1 MQSEK
6 GGGNGKDISK
16 DGLNKVGN
24 LKRSSSSDESES
36 SSKIINEVAD
46 EISLLNKLEYP
57 ENSNDNDSQQ
67 EQLAAVLT
75 NDNNNSTS
83 AMANNNSSSRPGAYA
98 INGPNFDTSDRD
110 VGAQGRVSFV
120 PGDSVLQHSN
130 QNTNNQQQTADS
142 SRFSSSDVAAASNNR
157 TSLVDIPIPSVE
169 ATIIPDATVQ
179 NDSNKDRNKVYIATL
194 VDDNTA
200 NNSINN
206 TTTPLTQ
213 LKSETSLDHKEL
225 SERVVKAA
233 QQSSSSLSR
242 ASNNRLSSS
251 LYSLTRLK
259 LSNMK
264 LHGREKDMT
273 VLRSK
278 LIDMKKN
285 KEVWNDENLIVDEM
299 TKRRIVQRDSSTLL
313 DNEQQQNKKLPELI
327 LISGISGTGKSSL
340 VMKGKLLLVFNP
352 FQLPYLISFFIF
364 LIKHSIGIKEPATKL
379 GVTFVSGKF
388 DLNNSSMPLSAFVTA
403 MAQLTKIVISG
414 DMIHNIQADINDT
427 YNQEDSVLLIRALP
441 GCEELFPLYNDLL
454 SDDGESAE
462 MASKYQYRALSLV
475 GKEAIARLQYA
486 IRGLLRIMCIHL
498 NGVVLFI
505 DDLQVRNLCFRW
517 GCLGH
522 ITIQCLTHIFIP
534 FLPSISNDSGVIQQ
548 H

>member
-1 MQSEK
+1 MQSSK
-6 GGGNGKDISK
+6 GGGNGKDMSK
-16 DGLNKVGN
+16 DGPQKLGN
-24 LKRSSSSDESES
+24 LKRSSSSSDESES

-46 EISLLNKLEYP
+46 EISLLNKLQYP
-57 ENSNDNDSQQ
+57 ESNGDNDSQQ

-75 NDNNNSTS
+75 NNNDNSTS
-83 AMANNNSSSRPGAYA
+83 ATANNTASRVRPGAYA

-110 VGAQGRVSFV
+110 VGAQGSVLFVS
-120 PGDSVLQHSN
+120 GDSILQHSN

-142 SRFSSSDVAAASNNR
+142 SRLSSSDVAAASNNR

-179 NDSNKDRNKVYIATL
+179 NDSNKDRNKVYMATL

-264 LHGREKDMT
+264 LHGREEDMT
-273 VLRSK
+273 VLRNK
-278 LIDMKKN
+278 LIDMKKA
-285 KEVWNDENLIVDEM
+285 KEVWNDENLVVDEV

-340 VMKGKLLLVFNP
+340 VMKGK
-352 FQLPYLISFFIF
+352 F
-364 LIKHSIGIKEPATKL
+364 L
-379 GVTFVSGKF
+379 
-388 DLNNSSMPLSAFVTA
+388 
-403 MAQLTKIVISG
+403 Q
-414 DMIHNIQADINDT
+414 
-427 YNQEDSVLLIRALP
+427 
-441 GCEELFPLYNDLL
+441 FPP
-454 SDDGESAE
+454 
-462 MASKYQYRALSLV
+462 ALSN
-475 GKEAIARLQYA
+475 Q
-486 IRGLLRIMCIHL
+486 
-498 NGVVLFI
+498 I
-505 DDLQVRNLCFRW
+505 D
-517 GCLGH
+517 
-522 ITIQCLTHIFIP
+522 T
-534 FLPSISNDSGVIQQ
+534 SISHIIPTHSTYRD
-548 H
+548 

>member
-16 DGLNKVGN
+16 DSPNNLGN

-46 EISLLNKLEYP
+46 EISLLNKLQYP

-67 EQLAAVLT
+67 EQLAAILT

-83 AMANNNSSSRPGAYA
+83 ATANNNSSSRPGAYA

-110 VGAQGRVSFV
+110 VGAQGGVLFVS
-120 PGDSVLQHSN
+120 GDSVLQHSN

-142 SRFSSSDVAAASNNR
+142 NSRLSSSDVAAASNNR
-157 TSLVDIPIPSVE
+157 TSLVDITVPSVE

-179 NDSNKDRNKVYIATL
+179 NDSNKDRNIVYMATL
-194 VDDNTA
+194 VDGITA

-206 TTTPLTQ
+206 TTPLTQ

-264 LHGREKDMT
+264 LHGREEDMA
-273 VLRSK
+273 VLRNK
-278 LIDMKKN
+278 LIDMKKA
-285 KEVWNDENLIVDEM
+285 KEVWNDENLVADEM
-299 TKRRIVQRDSSTLL
+299 TTRRIVQRSSSTLL

-340 VMKGKLLLVFNP
+340 VMKGK
-352 FQLPYLISFFIF
+352 F
-364 LIKHSIGIKEPATKL
+364 L
-379 GVTFVSGKF
+379 
-388 DLNNSSMPLSAFVTA
+388 
-403 MAQLTKIVISG
+403 
-414 DMIHNIQADINDT
+414 
-427 YNQEDSVLLIRALP
+427 
-441 GCEELFPLYNDLL
+441 
-454 SDDGESAE
+454 
-462 MASKYQYRALSLV
+462 
-475 GKEAIARLQYA
+475 
-486 IRGLLRIMCIHL
+486 
-498 NGVVLFI
+498 
-505 DDLQVRNLCFRW
+505 
-517 GCLGH
+517 
-522 ITIQCLTHIFIP
+522 
-534 FLPSISNDSGVIQQ
+534 
-548 H
+548 